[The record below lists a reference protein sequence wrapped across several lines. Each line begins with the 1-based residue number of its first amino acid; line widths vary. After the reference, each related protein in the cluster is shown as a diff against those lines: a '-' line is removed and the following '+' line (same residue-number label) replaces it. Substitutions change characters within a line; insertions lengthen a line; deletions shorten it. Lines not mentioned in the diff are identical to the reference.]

1 MKRKRG
7 ERMNMKEIK
16 ERIIAGSNQDEIKNR
31 VLDWVLDN
39 IDMEDIID
47 TIIDD
52 IEKDVINMAID
63 AVNID
68 VKHKI
73 SQQLNIPERAN

>member
-1 MKRKRG
+1 
-7 ERMNMKEIK
+7 MKEIK

-52 IEKDVINMAID
+52 IEEDVINMAID